1 MILSDVEI
9 QQAIKKREIVVD
21 PLPDDLQIQTSALD
35 LRLGK
40 EIRLFKPKEELEETE
55 PSGVHRPVIIDSS
68 KIDIFDYI
76 EKYTRVAPLNPDG
89 SFTLAPQLF
98 ISGITYEYISLPRE
112 SKIAARVEGRST
124 MARLGLQIHM
134 TAPTIHCGYSGNIA
148 LELYNYGP
156 HPIALHPI
164 KLHICQLVFER
175 LGRMPKGQ
183 LRTKF
188 LGARQLG
195 KRKP

>member
-9 QQAIKKREIVVD
+9 QQAIKKRDIVVD

-76 EKYTRVAPLNPDG
+76 EKYTRVAPLNADG
-89 SFTLAPQLF
+89 SFTLAP
-98 ISGITYEYISLPRE
+98 
-112 SKIAARVEGRST
+112 
-124 MARLGLQIHM
+124 
-134 TAPTIHCGYSGNIA
+134 
-148 LELYNYGP
+148 
-156 HPIALHPI
+156 
-164 KLHICQLVFER
+164 
-175 LGRMPKGQ
+175 
-183 LRTKF
+183 
-188 LGARQLG
+188 
-195 KRKP
+195 